1 MAKLAPMLW
10 LAVSMSAATIGD
22 TETSVTLQT
31 GDKLAFEIVTS
42 NFGINAARLGLLADP
57 TDVSFVFATAP
68 MGSDVPFSAWIESS
82 DGAVSIPF
90 AGPLYFTPGWLSSVS
105 YTGPVSTLSG
115 YQHLTASDSLALFAT
130 GAATLLLVDDG
141 PEIML
146 GLPPDSLHNDL
157 RVTLS
162 GGPLTVGAWT
172 GSVALEP
179 GNRRA
184 SVARFPASVPEP
196 NTCALFAALV
206 VSFGYL
212 RVRNRARAGTL
223 KRGETRF
230 LHLIC

>member
-1 MAKLAPMLW
+1 MAKLAPILW
-10 LAVSMSAATIGD
+10 VAVSMSAATLGD
-22 TETSVTLQT
+22 TATSVTLQT

-68 MGSDVPFSAWIESS
+68 VGSDVPFSAGIESS

-115 YQHLTASDSLALFAT
+115 YQHLATSDSLALFAT

-141 PEIML
+141 PEITL

-162 GGPLTVGAWT
+162 GGPLTVGASS
-172 GSVALEP
+172 GSVALET
-179 GNRRA
+179 GSLRTA
-184 SVARFPASVPEP
+184 VARFPANVPEP
-196 NTCALFAALV
+196 GTGPLFVALV

-212 RVRNRARAGTL
+212 RARNRARADTL
-223 KRGETRF
+223 RRGETRF